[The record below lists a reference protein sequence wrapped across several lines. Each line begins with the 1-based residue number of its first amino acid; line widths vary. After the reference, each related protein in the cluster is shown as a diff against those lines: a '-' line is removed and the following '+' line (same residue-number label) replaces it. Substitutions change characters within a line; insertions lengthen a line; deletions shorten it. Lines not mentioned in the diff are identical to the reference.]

1 MQWVGVG
8 NCRAS
13 WAYGDAG
20 QHWDESILLYAI
32 ASPLVPAAPIFS
44 FVPNAGRVRQS
55 GVDTILSSLELV
67 LER

>member
-1 MQWVGVG
+1 MGMQGK
-8 NCRAS
+8 
-13 WAYGDAG
+13 
-20 QHWDESILLYAI
+20 HWDESILLYAI

-44 FVPNAGRVRQS
+44 FVTNVGRVRQS